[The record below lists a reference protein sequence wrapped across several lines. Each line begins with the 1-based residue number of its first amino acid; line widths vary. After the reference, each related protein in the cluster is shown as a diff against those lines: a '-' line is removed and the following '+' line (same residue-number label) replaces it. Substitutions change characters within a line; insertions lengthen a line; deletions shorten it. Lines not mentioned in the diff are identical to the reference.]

1 MTRLHRARKISRAG
15 ALSILKPAIAG
26 AALTLAA
33 SLLAACGSAKEPTAP
48 PPVEDTAFRDM
59 AGAMD
64 KARAV
69 EGTMQQHKEALDRTL
84 QENENPTAE

>member
-1 MTRLHRARKISRAG
+1 MTKKSRNPYK
-15 ALSILKPAIAG
+15 LSIMVV
-26 AALTLAA
+26 A
-33 SLLAACGSAKEPTAP
+33 SLLAACGSAQKPTEP

-69 EGTMQQHKEALDRTL
+69 EGTMQEHKEALDRTL
-84 QENENPTAE
+84 EEKENPTAE

>member
-1 MTRLHRARKISRAG
+1 MTKKTRNRSAQSFMVV
-15 ALSILKPAIAG
+15 AL
-26 AALTLAA
+26 A
-33 SLLAACGSAKEPTAP
+33 SSVLVVACGSEQKPTP

-69 EGTMQQHKEALDRTL
+69 EDTMKEHKEALDRTL
-84 QENENPTAE
+84 QQNENPTAQ